1 VPNYVLVYKG
11 GSMPETEE
19 EQKQV
24 MGAWEQWFQGLGKSL
39 VDGGNPFGPS
49 KSVSTDGTVSEGA
62 ESKLS
67 GYTILTAASLEE
79 AVAKAQ
85 DCPVRQGGATIEVY
99 ETFPVM

>member
-1 VPNYVLVYKG
+1 
-11 GSMPETEE
+11 MPQGEE

-24 MGAWEQWFQGLGKSL
+24 MAAWEQWFQGLGAAL

-49 KSVSTDGTVSEGA
+49 KSVSQDGTVSDGA

-67 GYTILTAASLEE
+67 GYTILTAATLEE

-85 DCPVRQGGATIEVY
+85 DCPVRQGGASIEVY